1 MTALSSSKIIHSSDH
16 SPETP
21 QKHMS
26 PILVLIMSIATGLSV
41 ASLYYAQ
48 PLLNT
53 LAQEFGLTKSQV
65 GWIVTTAQVGYAFGL
80 LFLVPLG
87 DRFEHRRLIVTM
99 TLLAALGLT
108 LTAIAP
114 NFTLILIA
122 TGLTALFTV
131 VAQILLPFAAT
142 LAADDERGKV
152 VGTVMSG
159 LLMGLLLARTA
170 SGLLSSLGSWR
181 VVYGVAA
188 VVMTVLACV
197 LYRFLP
203 TYRKTSTLPYPQLI
217 LSVLQLFLE
226 ERVLRVRAVIGGLIF
241 GVFSVLWTSMAFLL
255 AQAPFHYSDATI
267 GLFGLIGAVGA
278 LAASGAGRLADRGLG
293 GHVTTFGLVI
303 LLLSWVAMAFAGT
316 SIIALIIGILLLDLA
331 VQAVHVSNLN
341 EVFKQR
347 PEARSRL
354 NSGYMTSYF
363 IGGALG
369 SILSANAYQYAG
381 WTGVVWVGGSLSGL
395 ALLVWF
401 LSLIS
406 RRSVLRNQEIST
418 L

>member
-1 MTALSSSKIIHSSDH
+1 MTSSSTMQTITSVEQNPEQRISSV
-16 SPETP
+16 
-21 QKHMS
+21 
-26 PILVLIMSIATGLSV
+26 LVLIMSIATGLSV

-53 LAQEFGLTKSQV
+53 LALEFNLSNAQV
-65 GWIVTTAQVGYAFGL
+65 GWIVTTAQIGYAFGL

-99 TLLAALGLT
+99 TLLAAFGLA
-108 LTAIAP
+108 LTAVAP
-114 NFTLILIA
+114 NFALILIA
-122 TGLTALFTV
+122 TGLTAVFSV

-181 VVYGVAA
+181 VVYAVAA

-197 LYRFLP
+197 LYRYLP

-226 ERVLRVRAVIGGLIF
+226 ARVLRVRALIGGLIF
-241 GVFSVLWTSMAFLL
+241 AVFSVLWTSMAFLL
-255 AQAPFHYSDATI
+255 AQAPYHYSDAKI

-278 LAASGAGRLADRGLG
+278 LAASGAGRLVDRGYG
-293 GHVTTFGLVI
+293 SHITTFGLLL
-303 LLLSWVAMAFAGT
+303 LLLSWVAMAFAQT
-316 SIIALIIGILLLDLA
+316 SLAALILGILLLDLA

-341 EVFKQR
+341 EVLKQR

-363 IGGALG
+363 IGGASG

-381 WTGVVWVGGSLSGL
+381 WMGVVWVGGGLSGL
-395 ALLVWF
+395 AILVWF
-401 LSLIS
+401 VSLIPKPGVMQS
-406 RRSVLRNQEIST
+406 S
-418 L
+418 

>member
-1 MTALSSSKIIHSSDH
+1 MTASITQKTTPSLDSLSDDSLDH
-16 SPETP
+16 P
-21 QKHMS
+21 QKRIS

-53 LAQEFGLTKSQV
+53 LALEFGLTQAQV
-65 GWIVTTAQVGYAFGL
+65 GSVVTTAQVGYALGL

-99 TLLAALGLT
+99 TLLAAVGLA

-114 NFTLILIA
+114 NFTLILLA

-131 VAQILLPFAAT
+131 VAQILIPFAAT

-181 VVYGVAA
+181 VVYAVAA
-188 VVMTVLACV
+188 VVMTILAFV

-203 TYRKTSTLPYPQLI
+203 TYRKTSTLSYPQLI
-217 LSVLQLFLE
+217 LSVLQL
-226 ERVLRVRAVIGGLIF
+226 
-241 GVFSVLWTSMAFLL
+241 LWTSMAFLL

-278 LAASGAGRLADRGLG
+278 LAAAGAGRLADRGHG
-293 GHVTTFGLVI
+293 WYITTFGLI
-303 LLLSWVAMAFAGT
+303 TLILSWVAMAFAQT

-354 NSGYMTSYF
+354 NSGYMTCYF
-363 IGGALG
+363 IGGVCG
-369 SILSANAYQYAG
+369 SILSANAFQHAG
-381 WTGVVWVGGSLSGL
+381 WMGVVWVGGGLSGL

-401 LSLIS
+401 LSFAPK
-406 RRSVLRNQEIST
+406 RMT
-418 L
+418 LP

>member
-1 MTALSSSKIIHSSDH
+1 MTASITQKTTPSLDSLSDDSLDH
-16 SPETP
+16 P
-21 QKHMS
+21 QKRIS

-53 LAQEFGLTKSQV
+53 LALEFGLTQAQV
-65 GWIVTTAQVGYAFGL
+65 GSVVTTAQVGYALGL

-99 TLLAALGLT
+99 TLLAAVGLA

-114 NFTLILIA
+114 NFTLILLA

-131 VAQILLPFAAT
+131 VAQILIPFAAT

-181 VVYGVAA
+181 VVYAVAA
-188 VVMTVLACV
+188 VVMTILAFV

-203 TYRKTSTLPYPQLI
+203 TYRKTSTLSYPQLI

-226 ERVLRVRAVIGGLIF
+226 ERVLRVRALIGGLIF
-241 GVFSVLWTSMAFLL
+241 SVFSVLWTSMAFLL
-255 AQAPFHYSDATI
+255 AQAPFHY
-267 GLFGLIGAVGA
+267 
-278 LAASGAGRLADRGLG
+278 
-293 GHVTTFGLVI
+293 
-303 LLLSWVAMAFAGT
+303 
-316 SIIALIIGILLLDLA
+316 
-331 VQAVHVSNLN
+331 
-341 EVFKQR
+341 
-347 PEARSRL
+347 
-354 NSGYMTSYF
+354 
-363 IGGALG
+363 
-369 SILSANAYQYAG
+369 
-381 WTGVVWVGGSLSGL
+381 
-395 ALLVWF
+395 
-401 LSLIS
+401 
-406 RRSVLRNQEIST
+406 
-418 L
+418 